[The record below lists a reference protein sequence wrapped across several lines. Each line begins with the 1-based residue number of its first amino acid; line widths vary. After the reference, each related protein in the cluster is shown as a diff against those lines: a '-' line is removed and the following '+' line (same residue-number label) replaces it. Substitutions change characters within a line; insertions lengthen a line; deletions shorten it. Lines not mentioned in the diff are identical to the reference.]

1 MAWLPLPDIQR
12 VAANVL
18 IFKEMAEF
26 LWVVPTKGKVLG
38 YSLIMNWRS
47 RDGVVA
53 GEALLFPQEAFG
65 V

>member
-12 VAANVL
+12 VVCNVV
-18 IFKEMAEF
+18 IFRGMAEL
-26 LWVVPTKGKVLG
+26 LWAVSTKGKVLG
-38 YSLIMNWRS
+38 YSLIINWRS